1 MPVRTGSPAEMR
13 DLDTNLQLL
22 KSIVDRQTLS
32 NVLDVTT
39 DPTMSWKRRLSFKR
53 ADGSDQKRVWY
64 DQAHGG

>member
-1 MPVRTGSPAEMR
+1 MHE
-13 DLDTNLQLL
+13 LDTNLQLL

-39 DPTMSWKRRLSFKR
+39 DPTMRWKRRLSFKR